1 MLFQELFAYLKL
13 DKTTEKIEDTE
24 DRVVSIVNEEG
35 YECLCGET
43 QGFFGPYIWKD
54 STKETF
60 EVELP
65 EGTENYPIIMMDGFI
80 SRSWLDFISFSKTG
94 AGGWTRR
101 DGLLCCVRKVY
112 DITSD
117 QFKISFLKHEA
128 QHSFDNKK
136 YPKITSVEL
145 EYRAKLVELIYWPD
159 NKIIKL
165 IHNEANDSNKD
176 NSHAYASYLIIRD
189 LSKRLF
195 ELDYVP
201 NDVIWE
207 NKINEIQKHSLELL
221 KISSTK
227 LQEEN

>member
-1 MLFQELFAYLKL
+1 M
-13 DKTTEKIEDTE
+13 
-24 DRVVSIVNEEG
+24 
-35 YECLCGET
+35 
-43 QGFFGPYIWKD
+43 
-54 STKETF
+54 
-60 EVELP
+60 
-65 EGTENYPIIMMDGFI
+65 
-80 SRSWLDFISFSKTG
+80 
-94 AGGWTRR
+94 
-101 DGLLCCVRKVY
+101 
-112 DITSD
+112 
-117 QFKISFLKHEA
+117 
-128 QHSFDNKK
+128 
-136 YPKITSVEL
+136 
-145 EYRAKLVELIYWPD
+145 
-159 NKIIKL
+159 